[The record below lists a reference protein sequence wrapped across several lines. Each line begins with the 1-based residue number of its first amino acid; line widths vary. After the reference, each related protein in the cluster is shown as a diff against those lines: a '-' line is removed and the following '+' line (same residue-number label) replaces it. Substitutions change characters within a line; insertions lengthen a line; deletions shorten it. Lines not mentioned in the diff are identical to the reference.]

1 MACVSHIGFVV
12 PSLRPEISTCR
23 NFVPR
28 EVPSASPS
36 QWLSKTP
43 FFGFNLKPRSACEES
58 QFDRGSIA
66 FSYGRT
72 TGSERRVQMD
82 FIQIH
87 LGVAETLAKLAT
99 LVSLN
104 RLLISGRSLS
114 RVPNLRSLR
123 RPRLVP
129 AQPFTVGGSVLEFR
143 SFAGHAVWS

>member
-1 MACVSHIGFVV
+1 MSKFRPKGGPKRFPVTMAFKN
-12 PSLRPEISTCR
+12 SLLR
-23 NFVPR
+23 F
-28 EVPSASPS
+28 
-36 QWLSKTP
+36 Q
-43 FFGFNLKPRSACEES
+43 LKPGSACEES

-104 RLLISGRSLS
+104 RLLISDRSLS

-123 RPRLVP
+123 RPGLVP